1 MLGKAFLGRFSKEHD
16 LTGVSRSGKDGNL
29 LCDLSRK
36 EDVERLFRDSSSFD
50 LAIHTAAASDVDGCE
65 RDPKLAYE
73 SNALTTKILAEICG
87 QKKIPFIYV
96 STDYVFNG
104 DSKRPYEE
112 NDIPCPVN
120 IYGMTKLAG
129 ECFTKEHC
137 AVSAIV
143 RTSWLFGAGNPNNF
157 VTAITQK
164 LLHERVVRV
173 LDDQEDSP
181 TYVKDL
187 AEALERIG
195 RRLASLG
202 RVGSGAAHSE
212 IFQVCNSGS
221 ATRYAMTL
229 KIKEFLKLKNAAVEK
244 IDKKDLKNRL
254 AIRPAYAVMST
265 KRYEASFG
273 VRLRGW
279 EASLKEYLSGAFS

>member
-1 MLGKAFLGRFSKEHD
+1 MLGKAFRARFFKQHD
-16 LTGVSRSGKDGNL
+16 LTAVSKSGKDGNL
-29 LCDLSRK
+29 PCNLSRQG
-36 EDVERLFRDSSSFD
+36 DVEKLFAGPDSFD
-50 LAIHTAAASDVDGCE
+50 LVIHTAAFSDVDGCE
-65 RDPKLAYE
+65 RDPKSAYE
-73 SNALTTKILAEICG
+73 SNALATKILAEICG

-104 DSKRPYEE
+104 DAGRPYEE
-112 NDIPCPVN
+112 SDIPCPVN

-129 ECFTKEHC
+129 EYFTKEYC
-137 AVSAIV
+137 DISAIV
-143 RTSWLFGAGNPNNF
+143 RTSWLFGDGNPNNF
-157 VTAITQK
+157 VNAITQK

-195 RRLASLG
+195 FRLASQG
-202 RVGSGAAHSE
+202 QAGHRE
-212 IFQVCNSGS
+212 TYQVCNAGS
-221 ATRYAMTL
+221 TTRHAMTV
-229 KIKEFLKLKNAAVEK
+229 KIKEFLKLKNVAVERA
-244 IDKKDLKNRL
+244 DKKDVKNRL

-265 KRYEASFG
+265 KHYEASFG

-279 EASLKEYLSGAFS
+279 EASLKEYIAGAFS